1 MNQTMKKGMSLVEV
15 VVAMTLVVLIS
26 FAALSAVLF
35 GVNSIENQQ
44 YRQYAVNEAENIISC
59 LQSDEPNADLISAFD
74 IDPIDI
80 YPQTSEN
87 NKSAEKI
94 FVFCFPHDYYET
106 AGVKVTVLEGENE
119 DLPSDCVVSVLI
131 RIENN
136 GNRISLKEL
145 LADGLY
151 IQTGSTSL
159 RRAYRCYPDMEIDG
173 GASE

>member
-59 LQSDEPNADLISAFD
+59 LQSDEPNGALEGAFGLEN
-74 IDPIDI
+74 INI
-80 YPQTSEN
+80 YPTTTN
-87 NKSAEKI
+87 TKTLI
-94 FVFCFPHDYYET
+94 FCFPNDYYENEE
-106 AGVKVTVLEGENE
+106 AEVVVLDDENAAF
-119 DLPSDCVVSVLI
+119 PSDCIVSVLV
-131 RIENN
+131 RINKSGE
-136 GNRISLKEL
+136 RISIQEVF
-145 LADGLY
+145 ADALY
-151 IQTGSTSL
+151 IKTGSASL

>member
-59 LQSDEPNADLISAFD
+59 LQSNDPNGALKEAFKLES
-74 IDPIDI
+74 IDI
-80 YPQTSEN
+80 YPTTTN
-87 NKSAEKI
+87 TKTLI
-94 FVFCFPHDYYET
+94 FCFPNDYYENQDAEIT
-106 AGVKVTVLEGENE
+106 IVGDENAT
-119 DLPSDCVVSVLI
+119 LPSDCVVSVLI
-131 RIENN
+131 RIEKNDQ
-136 GNRISLKEL
+136 RISLKEL

-151 IQTGSTSL
+151 IQTGSASL

-173 GASE
+173 GASG